1 MRMKIERPTTLVL
14 GASLKTYR
22 YSHQAIL
29 RLHLSAVPTY
39 AFGLKTGR
47 VGDVTIQTSIE
58 EFVDSSIHTFSLY
71 LGPDRQTDLLQWVKM
86 IKPQRIIFNP
96 GTENPSIYH
105 ALAKEGVQCE
115 EACTLVLLA
124 SNQYGV

>member
-29 RLHLSAVPTY
+29 RLRLSAVPTY
-39 AFGLKTGR
+39 AFGLRTGR
-47 VGDVTIQTSIE
+47 VGDVLIHTNIGDFTD
-58 EFVDSSIHTFSLY
+58 FSIHTFSLY
-71 LGPDRQTDLLQWVKM
+71 IGPDHQSDLLHWVKM
-86 IKPQRIIFNP
+86 LKPQRIIFNP